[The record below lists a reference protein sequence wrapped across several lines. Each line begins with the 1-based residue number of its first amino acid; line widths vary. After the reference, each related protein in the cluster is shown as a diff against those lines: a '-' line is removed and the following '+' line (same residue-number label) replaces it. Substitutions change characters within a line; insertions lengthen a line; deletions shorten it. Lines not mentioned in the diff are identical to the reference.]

1 MAPKGFLR
9 KIAFAGNFPD
19 VTAEKFYDFAKRL
32 ICGTISSVFFGA
44 IV

>member
-19 VTAEKFYDFAKRL
+19 VTAEKFYDFAKCS
-32 ICGTISSVFFGA
+32 ICDTISAVFLSA
-44 IV
+44 TI